1 MVKWIWDA
9 VFFVMSRLRFLR
21 PSRCKICDLP
31 LVSASVLARA
41 FRSDKWDTDE
51 WETISR
57 GLQLTTSNKKHGT
70 RNILFHHGSGVGC
83 RACWQCF
90 FLGVVFPHFLAAFF
104 LEWKRIL
111 LSPTMVSLILE
122 VNRFLTLS
130 AISNFLERQLLM
142 KATQRPVNW
151 CTTGAW
157 CPCRHFYL
165 CIQAHTHTHNWHSI
179 SYPFSAETLERH
191 RTLCAGRMFRKTK
204 KPFLPSNSGGVCF
217 THREC
222 TVRDI
227 VEVPWPFSF
236 EVVYPCSLIPT
247 NGKIRQRWSTFTL
260 QRLPTDFLFRWV
272 LDYDFSPTLPAC
284 LNLTVYPFLSSVLTP
299 LSTLHSAW
307 YSVLPSFLS
316 KWGTLCR
323 SCQQIFCEAGAFWS
337 VCEWHK
343 WIWKRA
349 FWQWW
354 MSVDCLECSGH
365 LPLRLA
371 MTSFIKCFDN
381 ARGSHSQELSCSN

>member
-1 MVKWIWDA
+1 MPWTY
-9 VFFVMSRLRFLR
+9 
-21 PSRCKICDLP
+21 
-31 LVSASVLARA
+31 VSQ
-41 FRSDKWDTDE
+41 D
-51 WETISR
+51 
-57 GLQLTTSNKKHGT
+57 
-70 RNILFHHGSGVGC
+70 
-83 RACWQCF
+83 
-90 FLGVVFPHFLAAFF
+90 
-104 LEWKRIL
+104 
-111 LSPTMVSLILE
+111 
-122 VNRFLTLS
+122 
-130 AISNFLERQLLM
+130 
-142 KATQRPVNW
+142 
-151 CTTGAW
+151 
-157 CPCRHFYL
+157 
-165 CIQAHTHTHNWHSI
+165 
-179 SYPFSAETLERH
+179 
-191 RTLCAGRMFRKTK
+191 K

-272 LDYDFSPTLPAC
+272 LDCDFSPTLPAC
-284 LNLTVYPFLSSVLTP
+284 LNLALYPFLSSVLTP

-316 KWGTLCR
+316 KSGTLCR
-323 SCQQIFCEAGAFWS
+323 SCQQIFCEAGALWS
-337 VCEWHK
+337 VYEWHK

-365 LPLRLA
+365 LPVRLA